1 MFTFLFQVTLSGMPD
16 HLIVLKRGSP
26 IMLLTNLDQSNGH
39 VNGARYVVM
48 DFSSKIIHALGI
60 GETNKGKILLIP
72 RIRFQPED
80 TQVPFEMEHYQFPVR
95 ACFSMTSNKAQGQTL
110 KIVGANISEEFFAHG
125 QLYVVVSRAT
135 SSKGLKIFKPPDA
148 IHPNHM
154 VNVVYNE
161 VLEN

>member
-1 MFTFLFQVTLSGMPD
+1 
-16 HLIVLKRGSP
+16 
-26 IMLLTNLDQSNGH
+26 
-39 VNGARYVVM
+39 
-48 DFSSKIIHALGI
+48 
-60 GETNKGKILLIP
+60 
-72 RIRFQPED
+72 
-80 TQVPFEMEHYQFPVR
+80 
-95 ACFSMTSNKAQGQTL
+95 MTSNKAQGQTL
-110 KIVGANISEEFFAHG
+110 KIVGANVTEEFFADG

>member
-48 DFSSKIIHALGI
+48 DFSSKIIHSLGI

-80 TQVPFEMEHYQFPVR
+80 TQVPFDMERYQFPV
-95 ACFSMTSNKAQGQTL
+95 
-110 KIVGANISEEFFAHG
+110 
-125 QLYVVVSRAT
+125 
-135 SSKGLKIFKPPDA
+135 
-148 IHPNHM
+148 
-154 VNVVYNE
+154 
-161 VLEN
+161 